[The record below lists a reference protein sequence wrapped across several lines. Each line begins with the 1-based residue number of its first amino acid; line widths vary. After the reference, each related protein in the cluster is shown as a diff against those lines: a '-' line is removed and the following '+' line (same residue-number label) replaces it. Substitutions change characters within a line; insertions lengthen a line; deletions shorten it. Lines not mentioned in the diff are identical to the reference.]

1 MNKVTVTNVATFEDC
16 CEWFAKTRGRE
27 ARDTFEMQVRKI
39 RPFPSLQGRPLTPVG
54 IRAIYDV
61 LDWELTQEKS
71 TWNYVCD
78 RIEQNHGKWA
88 VHHLKNLLLLRT
100 AQQERELNYLEILE
114 TYDGFVKEIEEE
126 LNDDVIDY
134 D

>member
-1 MNKVTVTNVATFEDC
+1 MNKVTVTNIATFEDC
-16 CEWFAKTRGRE
+16 CTWICRKYGTEKINK
-27 ARDTFEMQVRKI
+27 FEMQVRKI
-39 RPFPSLQGRPLTPVG
+39 RPLLSISGKPLTPSG
-54 IRAIYDV
+54 IRAIYET
-61 LDWELTQEKS
+61 LEWELTQEKS

-100 AQQERELNYLEILE
+100 AQHERELTYLEILE

-126 LNDDVIDY
+126 LNDDY